1 MNSAGRN
8 AKILLKAIKKRSWG
22 RCLSYEGNFR
32 QFEQTVGEAI
42 ATYLDVPLTQ
52 ADVRRFADMEVFVEI
67 HENVRGEDVF
77 VVQSTSYPANDHVM
91 ELLVTLDAL
100 RRGSA
105 RRITAVLPYYG
116 YARQDRK
123 SGPRTP
129 ISAKLLPI

>member
-1 MNSAGRN
+1 MKIISCNSNRPLA
-8 AKILLKAIKKRSWG
+8 
-22 RCLSYEGNFR
+22 
-32 QFEQTVGEAI
+32 EAI
-42 ATYLDVPLTQ
+42 ATYLDVPLTN

-105 RRITAVLPYYG
+105 RRVTAVLPYYG

-123 SGPRTP
+123 SGTQNTYFGEIACQSDYQGRGRQG
-129 ISAKLLPI
+129 ADN